1 MIYSTLSHLGSFV
14 FFMLSAFV
22 ICTFMIAIAGTNEDE
37 TTRIKEDE

>member
-14 FFMLSAFV
+14 FFMLSAFA
-22 ICTFMIAIAGTNEDE
+22 ICTFMIAIARTDEDK